1 MGSLD
6 SFNPATGELIGSV
19 PTVEPA
25 DVQGAVDDV
34 AEVQPFWGELSL
46 QDRARYL
53 ERAAEILAGDVEE
66 VARLLTTEQGKPI
79 TESYTMEVVP
89 TIDALNWIAAEGPS
103 ILGDRAGPD
112 GPGAVPRQAGEDQ
125 LRAARRRRR
134 DRARGTT
141 RGRFRSARSRSP

>member
-19 PTVEPA
+19 ETIEPA

-53 ERAAEILAGDVEE
+53 ERAAEILAGDAEE
-66 VARLLTTEQGKPI
+66 IARLLTP
-79 TESYTMEVVP
+79 
-89 TIDALNWIAAEGPS
+89 
-103 ILGDRAGPD
+103 
-112 GPGAVPRQAGEDQ
+112 
-125 LRAARRRRR
+125 
-134 DRARGTT
+134 
-141 RGRFRSARSRSP
+141 